1 MDAYVNEFIE
11 VRIGGLKIRCK
22 NSWHPYVDYEIFV
35 HTNSISFSLKS
46 SCVQRRF
53 REFVWL
59 RKWLEKSAA
68 EMEVPEL
75 PARNP
80 FFSCFNPEDVEQRRR
95 GLQEFLDRRLH
106 LFLQSRLST
115 DEIEACVQG
124 RTSFSVRD
132 AILKSSQTA
141 RRSSCADTMKQLPP
155 KDELIGKQ
163 VDEEH
168 ADVLNMTPDSE
179 GFWCWGQKE
188 EDGESK

>member
-1 MDAYVNEFIE
+1 MQSMLNVFFF
-11 VRIGGLKIRCK
+11 
-22 NSWHPYVDYEIFV
+22 SSSFFFSSFFFQ
-35 HTNSISFSLKS
+35 TNSISFSLKS

-59 RKWLEKSAA
+59 RRWLEKSAA
-68 EMEVPEL
+68 EMEVPDL

-95 GLQEFLDRRLH
+95 GLQEFLDRIVKTAFFLSDSRLH

-132 AILKSSQTA
+132 AILKGPQTDG
-141 RRSSCADTMKQLPP
+141 RFSLKDTMKQLPP
-155 KDELIGKQ
+155 HGELMGKQ

-168 ADVLNMTPDSE
+168 ADVLNITPDAE
-179 GFWCWGQKE
+179 GFCSWVQKE
-188 EDGESK
+188 EDRESK